1 MGVSAEVQMAQYAGK
16 FACYPHCLPPTD
28 GAVTRL
34 GEEVPED
41 TCIDVGVPTNDARAT
56 VAQPPNFKSGLPLLE
71 HQLRSQQDAVYFC
84 CGRGIGVFPG
94 GR

>member
-56 VAQPPNFKSGLPLLE
+56 VAQPRGSGEAESLGGA
-71 HQLRSQQDAVYFC
+71 RSFS
-84 CGRGIGVFPG
+84 GRATG
-94 GR
+94 GDVCAA